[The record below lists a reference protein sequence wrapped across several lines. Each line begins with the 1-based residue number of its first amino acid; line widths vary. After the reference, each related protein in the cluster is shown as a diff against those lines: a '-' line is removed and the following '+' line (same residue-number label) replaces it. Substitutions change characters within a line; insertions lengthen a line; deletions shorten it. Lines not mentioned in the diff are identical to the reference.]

1 MVDRRRNGTHS
12 GKAEKDRQ
20 QAAFLVATMAED
32 HPTDLWDAYEDAMSR
47 GPRWR
52 ERIEGSL
59 ARMPETRAA
68 LAACG
73 A

>member
-32 HPTDLWDAYEDAMSR
+32 RPTDLWDAYEDAMSR

-52 ERIEGSL
+52 ERIE
-59 ARMPETRAA
+59 
-68 LAACG
+68 
-73 A
+73 